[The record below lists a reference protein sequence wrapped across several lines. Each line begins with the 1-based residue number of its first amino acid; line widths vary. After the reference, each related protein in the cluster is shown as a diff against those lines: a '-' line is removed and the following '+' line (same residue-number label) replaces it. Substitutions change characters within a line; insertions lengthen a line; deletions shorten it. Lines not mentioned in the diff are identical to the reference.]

1 VVQRSE
7 QELVRFEKLEKLRA
21 LGNPFPNSVK
31 LNASTVEIAASA
43 PVTDPGKVT
52 AGSVPLMTT
61 AGRIVALRF
70 MGKAAFVNILDSVG
84 RIQAYVRLDEIGAE
98 SFEKFKDLDIGD
110 IIEVSGLPFVTKTG
124 EKSLWAKSARLLT
137 KCLIPLPEKWHGL
150 TDIEARYRHRYVDL
164 IANPEVRDTFRKRAQ
179 IIKEIRNFL
188 DSRGF
193 LEVET
198 PVLQSVPGGADAR
211 PFNTHHNALGLD
223 MHLRIS
229 LELPL
234 KKLVVGGF
242 DRVYELSRVFRNE
255 GISTKHN
262 PEFTMLEFY
271 MAYATFE
278 DLMNLSEE
286 LFTSLVRKICGG
298 TKITFNGKEIDFAGP
313 WPRLS
318 MQESIHVIGGVSR
331 DIDLSE
337 IKNIHKVAETHKI
350 HLPEKGDWGRC
361 LMALWDELVEDRIVN
376 PTFITHH
383 PFSISPLARANDV
396 DRKITDRFEL
406 IIAGM
411 EASNAFS
418 ELNDAVDQ
426 RGRFE
431 SQANRKA
438 SGDQE
443 AHDVDEDFLRALE
456 YGLPPTAGQGI
467 GIDRLTMLLTNSVS
481 IRDVILFPTLK
492 PEDHH
497 LAEEKTEEAKES
509 KV

>member
-1 VVQRSE
+1 
-7 QELVRFEKLEKLRA
+7 
-21 LGNPFPNSVK
+21 
-31 LNASTVEIAASA
+31 
-43 PVTDPGKVT
+43 
-52 AGSVPLMTT
+52 
-61 AGRIVALRF
+61 
-70 MGKAAFVNILDSVG
+70 
-84 RIQAYVRLDEIGAE
+84 
-98 SFEKFKDLDIGD
+98 
-110 IIEVSGLPFVTKTG
+110 
-124 EKSLWAKSARLLT
+124 
-137 KCLIPLPEKWHGL
+137 L